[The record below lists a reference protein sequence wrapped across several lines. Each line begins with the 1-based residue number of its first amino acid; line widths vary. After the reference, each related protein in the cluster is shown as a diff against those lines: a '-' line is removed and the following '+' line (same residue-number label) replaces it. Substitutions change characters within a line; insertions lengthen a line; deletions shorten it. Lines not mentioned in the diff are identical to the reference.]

1 MAKLPKVDQR
11 KVPKEIR
18 ALRNET
24 TLPETFERM
33 LEQCAF
39 TLDLLHK
46 RFGIDYLIHSDEH
59 KLALGTVA
67 LQAEEE
73 PATRAK
79 RSASATPWGSLST
92 HYLPYMENMEP
103 DDLVQIPVGA
113 FEAGRL
119 QSSVAARAT
128 SRWGKGTYTCVVS
141 RDKQFVE
148 LWRLPT
154 AGIRGLLPSLR
165 GSEPGLRAGS
175 EATDD

>member
-1 MAKLPKVDQR
+1 
-11 KVPKEIR
+11 
-18 ALRNET
+18 
-24 TLPETFERM
+24 
-33 LEQCAF
+33 
-39 TLDLLHK
+39 
-46 RFGIDYLIHSDEH
+46 
-59 KLALGTVA
+59 
-67 LQAEEE
+67 
-73 PATRAK
+73 
-79 RSASATPWGSLST
+79 
-92 HYLPYMENMEP
+92 MENMEP